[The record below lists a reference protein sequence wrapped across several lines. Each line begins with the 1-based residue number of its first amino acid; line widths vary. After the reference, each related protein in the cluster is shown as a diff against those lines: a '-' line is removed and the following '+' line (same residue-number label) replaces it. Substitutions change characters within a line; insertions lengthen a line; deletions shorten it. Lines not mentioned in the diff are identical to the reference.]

1 MNSRFR
7 ISSWLLWSLAVGVL
21 PAATLLA
28 QDPKTPPRRPGASE
42 PALRG
47 KVASLPAPT
56 FADVKY
62 GPHERTVLDFWKAES
77 DKPAPTIVYI
87 HGGGFVGGDKR
98 SFSPQLLQESLAAG
112 ISCAAIHYRF
122 VGNGV
127 TFPAPQ
133 RDGARAIQFLRFKAS
148 EWNIDPK
155 RIAAF
160 GGSAGAGISLWVGFH
175 DDLADPTSDDPI
187 QRQSSRIQAI
197 GSLGGQT
204 TYDPIKI
211 KELIGGRAW
220 EHPSIFKVYGITATD
235 EALHPTPEL
244 RKLYDEASAITHVT
258 KDDPPVFMI
267 YNEPDGDL
275 PPDARPGQGIHH
287 PRFAQLLTPKLDS
300 LGIPWVYRHSN
311 DGKGGNPQREM
322 LEFFKKQ
329 FAAQ

>member
-1 MNSRFR
+1 MNARFR
-7 ISSWLLWSLAVGVL
+7 MSPWLIWLLVVGIL

-28 QDPKTPPRRPGASE
+28 QDTRTLPRRPRAIV
-42 PALRG
+42 PAPRG
-47 KVASLPAPT
+47 KAAQLPAPT

-62 GPHERTVLDFWKAES
+62 GPHERSVLDFWKADS
-77 DKPAPTIVYI
+77 NKPTPTIVYI

-98 SFSPQLLQESLAAG
+98 SFSPQLLQESLDSG

-133 RDGARAIQFLRFKAS
+133 RDGARAIQFLRYKAA

-160 GGSAGAGISLWVGFH
+160 GGSAGAGISLWIGFH
-175 DDLADPTSDDPI
+175 DDLVDPESDDPV

-287 PRFAQLLTPKLDS
+287 PRFAQLLIPKLDA
-300 LGIPWVYRHSN
+300 LGIPWVYRHVD

-329 FAAQ
+329 FAAR